1 MKYDLETRAGY
12 MIYPVIGNGID
23 PRNKWGILWKR
34 PTSKMKVSRKILA
47 KIVMDGIRN
56 DESGQIS
63 GIVTIWIGRRRKN
76 GMNARREWM
85 PS

>member
-1 MKYDLETRAGY
+1 
-12 MIYPVIGNGID
+12 
-23 PRNKWGILWKR
+23 
-34 PTSKMKVSRKILA
+34 MKVSRKILA

-76 GMNARREWM
+76 GMNARRE
-85 PS
+85 